1 MRDLLDEA
9 KKRIVL
15 VLVCVV
21 GLSYLMSREL
31 FDYSLSPIETETEIL
46 RDALL
51 IYLSPL
57 PMVNVYIYIYISIYM

>member
-57 PMVNVYIYIYISIYM
+57 PMVNVYIYIYIYMCV